1 MLKIPVF
8 SRFRNGEFVKFND
21 MTVSVLNNH
30 DLGALR
36 ISEIIKE
43 VITAYEDMKA
53 VYKVDR
59 GSSLTKAIVHE
70 DIRRDSLF
78 SGIILILRAHA
89 KHHPDETMKKKA
101 KALLE
106 VFEKHGN
113 DLNRQSYHQQTANLE
128 DIFED
133 LDRKGIRSEID
144 SLHLDPYYKDLVA
157 SNREFD
163 RLYLERNKEYAQ
175 TPEESMSELREK
187 AESALKKLFDRVNAF
202 ITIDGYEK
210 YQPLVKEINA
220 LVDNY
225 ETSIERRLSMGEE
238 DQDEENELDQD
249 FEEAME

>member
-30 DLGALR
+30 DLEALQ
-36 ISEIIKE
+36 ISEIAKE
-43 VITAYEDMKA
+43 IITAYEDMKA

-78 SGIILILRAHA
+78 SGIILILRAHV
-89 KHHPDETMKKKA
+89 KHHPDERMKKKA
-101 KALLE
+101 NTLLS

-133 LDRKGIRSEID
+133 LDRKGIRDDID
-144 SLHLDPYYKDLVA
+144 MLHLDPYYKALVS
-157 SNREFD
+157 SNRGFD

-175 TPEESMSELREK
+175 TPEESMPELREK
-187 AESALKKLFDRVNAF
+187 AESALRNLFDRVNAF
-202 ITIDGYEK
+202 ITIDGTEK
-210 YQPLVKEINA
+210 YQPLVKELNA

-225 ETSIERRLSMGEE
+225 ETSIERRLSAGEE
-238 DQDEENELDQD
+238 DQGEENELDQD
-249 FEEAME
+249 FEEAVE